1 MVCRLRKQEFR
12 VGDKIQFRYTP
23 NGKLK
28 FGEILEIRE
37 ATIIRQDDS
46 IKEKYARIKILGEK
60 RKHPITNYTIP
71 YYQLERAKY
80 NPSERCS
87 R

>member
-1 MVCRLRKQEFR
+1 MRKQEFK

-28 FGEILEIRE
+28 IGEILELKY
-37 ATIIRQDDS
+37 ATIINERGSHDQK
-46 IKEKYARIKILGEK
+46 IARIKILGEK
-60 RKHPITNYTIP
+60 RKYPIVNYLIAFKE
-71 YYQLERAKY
+71 LVRAEY

-87 R
+87 K

>member
-1 MVCRLRKQEFR
+1 MTKQEEFKL
-12 VGDKIQFRYTP
+12 GDRIQFRYTP

-28 FGEILEIRE
+28 LGEIAEIRW
-37 ATIIRQDDS
+37 ATVIENGKS
-46 IKEKYARIKILGEK
+46 HKEKYARIEILGEK
-60 RKHPITNYTIP
+60 RKYPIKNYTLP
-71 YYQLERAKY
+71 FDLLERAEY